1 MLNGG
6 NGVQFILSFI
16 FGLSLELLPIILI
29 IYFLLKNKKKV
40 DILTSQIKNLEEKVD
55 ILISEVRNVG

>member
-1 MLNGG
+1 MLNVG

-29 IYFLLKNKKKV
+29 IYFLLKYKKNV
-40 DILTSQIKNLEEKVD
+40 DVLTTQIKNLEEKVD
-55 ILISEVRNVG
+55 VLISEVRNVG